1 MGCTLI
7 IIAAKVNLLPQR
19 DLGVSARLHCRI
31 LSAVDLYCVG
41 DDFSRNSE
49 AGLPGIM
56 RVGVDGNSGTTVISS
71 GGGVTFG
78 DLERA
83 SITRVV
89 SGNLRL
95 RDIDCLS
102 KLDYYNKPTTA
113 TCRAKKQE

>member
-1 MGCTLI
+1 M
-7 IIAAKVNLLPQR
+7 
-19 DLGVSARLHCRI
+19 
-31 LSAVDLYCVG
+31 
-41 DDFSRNSE
+41 
-49 AGLPGIM
+49 M
-56 RVGVDGNSGTTVISS
+56 RVGVDVNSGTTVISS

-102 KLDYYNKPTTA
+102 KLDYHNNPTTE
-113 TCRAKKQE
+113 TCRAKKTGIVFR